1 MVESQI
7 FFSFILSVAK
17 TAKTYLQHVVL
28 KNVKASSQKK
38 HSAPEN
44 TIDDN
49 KTTAWRSKF
58 SHGKIKYSFDT
69 PKRIAMIKVESLKET
84 LGALKEM
91 VILGSTSKDCK
102 NPEVLRTISNAGYT
116 KRSQTKI
123 WEIPKEKRKKR
134 FSCVVLAIKST
145 MSNIHAG
152 LKSVSMLEN
161 VKKGKLSS

>member
-161 VKKGKLSS
+161 VKKGKLSL

>member
-1 MVESQI
+1 MVELQI

-161 VKKGKLSS
+161 VKKGKLSL

>member
-1 MVESQI
+1 MVESLI
-7 FFSFILSVAK
+7 FFSFIPSVAK

-58 SHGKIKYSFDT
+58 PHGKIKYSFDT

-84 LGALKEM
+84 LGALKKL

-102 NPEVLRTISNAGYT
+102 NPEPLRTIFNAGYT
-116 KRSQTKI
+116 KLSQTKI
-123 WEIPKEKRKKR
+123 WEIPKEKSKKK
-134 FSCVVLAIKST
+134 FSCVVLDVKST
-145 MSNIHAG
+145 KPNIAAG

-161 VKKGKLSS
+161 VKKGKLSL